1 MTGALGVMDR
11 PPRWRPVLLV
21 LSLLS
26 SSVLLGT
33 SLPPTSL
40 DQLIHDA
47 DLIVRGTVEAVTP
60 GPQRD
65 GALSTAVRV
74 SVQEQWKGRR
84 RSRLRLLLPRGTE
97 GGITQEVPGAP
108 TFQIGEEVI
117 LFVVLEAP
125 GQYRVLGG
133 KQGKFSIKT
142 DPRSGQRVV
151 EDLTGT
157 RFDFTPFLRRLSKG
171 P

>member
-1 MTGALGVMDR
+1 MLRAAEHDDGSLRCHGPAAAMAAGPAGSEPAIFQRAPGDQ
-11 PPRWRPVLLV
+11 PAAHIPR
-21 LSLLS
+21 
-26 SSVLLGT
+26 
-33 SLPPTSL
+33 
-40 DQLIHDA
+40 
-47 DLIVRGTVEAVTP
+47 
-60 GPQRD
+60 PQRD
-65 GALSTAVRV
+65 GVLSTAVRV

-97 GGITQEVPGAP
+97 GGIAQEVPGAP

-117 LFVVLEAP
+117 LFVVREAP
-125 GQYRVLGG
+125 GQYRVVGG

-157 RFDFTPFLRRLSKG
+157 RFDLTPFLRRLSRG

>member
-1 MTGALGVMDR
+1 MTRAPGVR
-11 PPRWRPVLLV
+11 AWPPRWRPGLLV
-21 LSLLS
+21 LSLLF

-33 SLPPTSL
+33 SRPPTSL
-40 DQLIHDA
+40 DQLLHDA
-47 DLIVRGTVEAVTP
+47 ELIVRGTVEAVTP
-60 GPQRD
+60 GPSRE
-65 GALSTAVRV
+65 GVRSTAVRV

-97 GGITQEVPGAP
+97 GGIAQEVPGAP

-117 LFVVLEAP
+117 LFVVREAP
-125 GQYRVLGG
+125 GQYRVVGG

-157 RFDFTPFLRRLSKG
+157 RFDLTPFLRRLSRG